1 MVVSCESPWLDLVK
15 GYKNNDDGNDEKDF
29 DKDSAGNNLP
39 KSAILI
45 MF

>member
-1 MVVSCESPWLDLVK
+1 MVASCESPLLDLVK

-29 DKDSAGNNLP
+29 EKDKADNSLS
-39 KSAILI
+39 KSAILT